1 MWNPKN
7 LFTSP
12 NQGGSPKKA
21 NLAKGGPSEKMIIG
35 IFAILG
41 ISALVLG
48 TLQIQKGIK
57 GPFQKN
63 IAREKDKR
71 NDFDLEQIDKL
82 TELQKKDTDK
92 DGLNDY
98 LELYNSRTSPYLRD
112 SDSDGIDD
120 KTEID
125 QGADPNCPKGQDC
138 GLPVAAPA
146 NFNIGNTNESSKFTN
161 APSLNQA
168 SDALSG
174 NLSPEEL
181 RKILIASGAPENVIK
196 GLSDGELLE
205 LYKEVLSG
213 QTPANA
219 NTPAANSVAAN
230 PLPDIAKMTPAD
242 LEKLSPA
249 EIRNLMSQF
258 GVPKETLDQVDD
270 ATLKAIFL
278 EAIQQ
283 K

>member
-7 LFTSP
+7 LFA
-12 NQGGSPKKA
+12 SPK
-21 NLAKGGPSEKMIIG
+21 GEPSEKMIAVI
-35 IFAILG
+35 IAFLG

-71 NDFDLEQIDKL
+71 NDLDLEQVDKL

-92 DGLNDY
+92 DGLNDFI
-98 LELYNSRTSPYLRD
+98 ELYNSRTSPYLRD

-125 QGADPNCPKGQDC
+125 QGTDPNCPKGQDC

-146 NFNIGNTNESSKFTN
+146 NLNIGNINESSNFTN

-174 NLSPEEL
+174 NLPPAEL
-181 RKILIASGAPENVIK
+181 RKILISSGAPENVIN
-196 GLSDGELLE
+196 GLNDDELVK
-205 LYKEVLSG
+205 LYKEVLQG
-213 QTPANA
+213 QPPAGA
-219 NTPAANSVAAN
+219 NSPAANIIGNAN
-230 PLPDIAKMTPAD
+230 SPPDVSKLTPAE
-242 LEKLSPA
+242 LEKLTPA

-258 GVPKETLDQVDD
+258 GIAKETLDQVDD
-270 ATLKAIFL
+270 ATLKTIFIQ
-278 EAIQQ
+278 AIQEQ
-283 K
+283 TP

>member
-1 MWNPKN
+1 MWNPKK
-7 LFTSP
+7 LFISP
-12 NQGGSPKKA
+12 NQ
-21 NLAKGGPSEKMIIG
+21 GGPSEKMIAIIIG
-35 IFAILG
+35 FLG

-57 GPFQKN
+57 GPFQEN

-71 NDFDLEQIDKL
+71 NDLDIEQVDKL
-82 TELQKKDTDK
+82 TELQNKDTDK
-92 DGLNDY
+92 DDLNDFV
-98 LELYNSRTSPYLRD
+98 ELYNSRTSPYLRD

-125 QGADPNCPKGQDC
+125 QGTDPNCPKGQDC

-146 NFNIGNTNESSKFTN
+146 NLNIGNTNDSSKFTN

-174 NLSPEEL
+174 NLPPAEL
-181 RKILIASGAPENVIK
+181 RKILISSGAPENVIN
-196 GLSDGELLE
+196 GLSDDELVE
-205 LYKEVLSG
+205 LYKEVLVNQPTVG
-213 QTPANA
+213 T
-219 NTPAANSVAAN
+219 NTPATNIGNTSS
-230 PLPDIAKMTPAD
+230 PPDVSKLTPAD

-258 GVPKETLDQVDD
+258 GIAKETLDQVDD
-270 ATLKAIFL
+270 ATLKTIFIQ
-278 EAIQQ
+278 AIQEQ
-283 K
+283 TP

>member
-1 MWNPKN
+1 MWKIQKP
-7 LFTSP
+7 
-12 NQGGSPKKA
+12 
-21 NLAKGGPSEKMIIG
+21 PSEKMIAVIIG
-35 IFAILG
+35 FLG

-71 NDFDLEQIDKL
+71 NDLDIEQVDKL

-92 DGLNDY
+92 DSLNDY
-98 LELYNSRTSPYLRD
+98 VELYNSRTSPYLRD

-120 KTEID
+120 KSEID
-125 QGADPNCPKGQDC
+125 QGTDPNCPKGQDC

-146 NFNIGNTNESSKFTN
+146 NLNIGNTNESSKFTN

-174 NLSPEEL
+174 NLPPAEL
-181 RKILIASGAPENVIK
+181 RKILISSGAPENTIN
-196 GLSDGELLE
+196 GLSDDELVK
-205 LYKEVLSG
+205 LYKEVLGG
-213 QTPANA
+213 QTPAGTNSP
-219 NTPAANSVAAN
+219 TANSGTAN
-230 PLPDIAKMTPAD
+230 PLPDITKLTPAE
-242 LEKLSPA
+242 LEKLTPA

-258 GVPKETLDQVDD
+258 GIPKETLDQVDD
-270 ATLKAIFL
+270 A
-278 EAIQQ
+278 
-283 K
+283 

>member
-12 NQGGSPKKA
+12 P
-21 NLAKGGPSEKMIIG
+21 GGPSEKMIAVI
-35 IFAILG
+35 IAFLG
-41 ISALVLG
+41 ISAIVLG

-71 NDFDLEQIDKL
+71 NDLDLEQVDKL

-98 LELYNSRTSPYLRD
+98 VELYNSRTSPYLRD

-146 NFNIGNTNESSKFTN
+146 NLNIGNINESANFTN
-161 APSLNQA
+161 APGLNQA

-174 NLSPEEL
+174 NLPPAEL
-181 RKILIASGAPENVIK
+181 RKILISSGAPENVIN
-196 GLSDGELLE
+196 GLNDDELIK
-205 LYKEVLSG
+205 LYKEVLQG
-213 QTPANA
+213 QPPAGTNS
-219 NTPAANSVAAN
+219 PAANNPSTNVSV
-230 PLPDIAKMTPAD
+230 DISKITPAD
-242 LEKLSPA
+242 LEKLSSS
-249 EIRNLMSQF
+249 EIRSLMSQF
-258 GVPKETLDQVDD
+258 GIAKETLDQVDD
-270 ATLKAIFL
+270 ATLKTIFIQ
-278 EAIQQ
+278 AIQEQ
-283 K
+283 TP